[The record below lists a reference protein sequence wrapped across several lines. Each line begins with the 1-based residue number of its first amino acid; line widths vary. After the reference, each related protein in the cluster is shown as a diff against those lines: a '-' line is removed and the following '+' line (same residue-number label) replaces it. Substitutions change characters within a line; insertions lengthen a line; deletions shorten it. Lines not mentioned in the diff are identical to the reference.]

1 MGKSTAIKKETG
13 QSISS
18 QSRIIC
24 VRNMVFQ
31 SLMLMIA
38 VRKKSMKAI
47 RIGANIVK
55 AVLYGQI

>member
-1 MGKSTAIKKETG
+1 MGKSIAMKKETG

-18 QSRIIC
+18 QSRISC
-24 VRNMVFQ
+24 VSNMVFQ
-31 SLMLMIA
+31 SLMLMMA

-47 RIGANIVK
+47 RTGANIVK

>member
-1 MGKSTAIKKETG
+1 MKKETG

-18 QSRIIC
+18 QSRISC

-31 SLMLMIA
+31 SLMLMMA

-47 RIGANIVK
+47 RTGANIVK